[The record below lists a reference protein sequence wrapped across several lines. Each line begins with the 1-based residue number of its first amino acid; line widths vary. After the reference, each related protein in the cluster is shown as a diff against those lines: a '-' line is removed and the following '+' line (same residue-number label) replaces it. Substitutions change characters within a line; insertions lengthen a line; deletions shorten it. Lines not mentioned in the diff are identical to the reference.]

1 MPENEITKQKSKV
14 PFYMLRG
21 LAIFA
26 IFMAI
31 KSLMMLEAF
40 IFYSSSNG
48 ELEEFPNWAIFLTVA
63 VGDGFILSSI
73 FNFFTTY
80 DKKVMKRYLDSINML
95 SKGPNLIISSKHI
108 IPSCEFLT
116 ETLTCTALLFIA
128 QLFKGLYEFGGI
140 FAETGAP
147 PFLIYIIPFFFI
159 VPLTFLSSFLSR
171 TEVFRYWH
179 YLDRTGE
186 LQKVESVPRMII
198 KAVLIFVLY
207 VFIFPLSP
215 IALMLFFSIFAIL
228 WVLID
233 FFTVIGAIALM
244 ILIPTATVGIM
255 ILRALSIRKKL
266 FKRLR
271 AAAEYSGT
279 AVCEIQNPFKSLFNS
294 KIECYF
300 TLKKDGKIYSC
311 RVIGTFWQRAPFF
324 ITTARHAYYRHRI
337 GTKEH
342 NITMYSNIE
351 YGFDK
356 EGKKIVILNPVPR
369 KIYAAHDKYS
379 EPPPIDEGRL
389 SSVLRRTS
397 NRKKE
402 SARKIEP
409 ADKVFDYVIYNS
421 TAFVG
426 AVERQCLDRHNG
438 MFE

>member
-1 MPENEITKQKSKV
+1 MPENEIRKTKSTV

-26 IFMAI
+26 IFMVI
-31 KSLMMLEAF
+31 KSLMMLAAF
-40 IFYSSSNG
+40 IFYTSENG
-48 ELEEFPNWAIFLTVA
+48 ELKEFPNWAIFLTVS

-80 DKKVMKRYLDSINML
+80 DKKVMKRYFDRLCLL
-95 SKGPNLIISSKHI
+95 SKEPNLITNSKFIIS
-108 IPSCEFLT
+108 SCEFIT

-140 FAETGAP
+140 FAETSAP
-147 PFLIYIIPFFFI
+147 TFLIYIIPFLFI
-159 VPLTFLSSFLSR
+159 IPLTFLSSFLSR
-171 TEVFRYWH
+171 TEVLRYWH
-179 YLDRTGE
+179 YLDRTGDIK
-186 LQKVESVPRMII
+186 KVESVTRMII
-198 KAVLIFVLY
+198 KAILVFVLY
-207 VFIFPLSP
+207 IFVFPLSP
-215 IALMLFFSIFAIL
+215 IALMLFLAPFAIL
-228 WVLID
+228 WALID
-233 FFTVIGAIALM
+233 FFTVIGAIALA
-244 ILIPTATVGIM
+244 ILIPSVVIGIM

-266 FKRLR
+266 FKKLK
-271 AAAEYSGT
+271 AAAAYSKT
-279 AVCEIQNPFKSLFNS
+279 TIFEIQNPYKSLFNP

-300 TLKKDGKIYSC
+300 NLKKDGKIYSC
-311 RVIGTFWQRAPFF
+311 RVVGTFWQRAPFF
-324 ITTARHAYYRHRI
+324 ITTERHAYYRHRI

-379 EPPPIDEGRL
+379 EPAPPDEGML
-389 SSVLRRTS
+389 SGVLRRTS

-402 SARKIEP
+402 AARKIEP